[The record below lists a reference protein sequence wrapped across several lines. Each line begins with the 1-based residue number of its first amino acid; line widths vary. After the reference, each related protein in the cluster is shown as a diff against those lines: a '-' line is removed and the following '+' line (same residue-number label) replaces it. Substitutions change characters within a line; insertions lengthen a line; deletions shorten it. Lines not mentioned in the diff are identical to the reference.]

1 MKELL
6 KKLAE
11 EHRALKAARKTGP
24 YKFVAAPYG
33 GWDYDA
39 LRLLP
44 AVKASWEAA
53 SKVQQNALYIT
64 VALNLY
70 HEKRGS
76 DYRHNIP
83 DHLKHSASRLAE
95 EINKLVNELEKVK

>member
-1 MKELL
+1 MKDLL

-11 EHRALKAARKTGP
+11 EQRALKAARKTGP
-24 YKFVAAPYG
+24 YTVTWKG
-33 GWDYDA
+33 GYAWDD
-39 LRLLP
+39 
-44 AVKASWEAA
+44 KAIPENILKSWHAA
-53 SKVQQNALYIT
+53 SKVRDNALYIT

-83 DHLKHSASRLAE
+83 GHLKYQADKLVI
-95 EINKLVNELEKVK
+95 EINNLINALAKV